1 MEIKLSLKK
10 SYGLLNIVI
19 LDSFYIIEY
28 GPILIQ
34 LSMAAF

>member
-1 MEIKLSLKK
+1 MGIKLSLTEE
-10 SYGLLNIVI
+10 LRPLNIVI
-19 LDSFYIIEY
+19 LDSFYMRDN